1 MKQFIE
7 MIESHRKEAIYNY
20 SYKYIKE
27 IIWDDEKN
35 EKYGDGRVGYEIF
48 TQENEVSVSFSG
60 IESLR
65 KVYDMDNNVKSYILE
80 TKKEVNDPLM
90 EIIDIYNSAVDYFC
104 NKLGSTDSKILRWW
118 IDSNI
123 EVNPREVNSYLSAVK
138 ELNSYLIDYEIYE
151 DFRLF
156 IDKIK

>member
-27 IIWDDEKN
+27 IIWDEEKN
-35 EKYGDGRVGYEIF
+35 EKYGDSRVGYEIF
-48 TQENEVSVSFSG
+48 SSTSGRVEFSG
-60 IESLR
+60 VNSLR
-65 KVYDMDNNVKSYILE
+65 CEFDKDNNVKSYILE

-104 NKLGSTDSKILRWW
+104 NKVGSTDSKILRWW